1 MTPAGQDFPR
11 KLRLLTPADFRY
23 VFEKAH
29 KSADAYFSILARAN
43 AFGHARLGLAI
54 SKKTIRQAVDRNRI
68 KRVIREC
75 FRLNRNALD
84 SLDIVVMARQA
95 AVESDGHVLRG
106 SLDRHFDYLA
116 KRCDSRSLRSSD
128 SIAT

>member
-1 MTPAGQDFPR
+1 MTPAGQGFPR
-11 KLRLLTPADFRY
+11 EFRLLTPADFRH

-29 KSADAYFSILARAN
+29 KSADAYFSVLVCVN

-54 SKKTIRQAVDRNRI
+54 SKRTIRRAVDRNRI
-68 KRVIREC
+68 KRVIRER

-84 SLDIVVMARQA
+84 SLDIVVLARQA
-95 AVESDGHVLRG
+95 AVETDGHVLRG

-116 KRCDSRSLRSSD
+116 KRCDSRSLSSSD